1 MTATVGDSDDYDDAL
16 GSSEQS
22 YEPKVTRQT
31 DRQIEMEY
39 WGDGWNTCVCW
50 RQQYHRHVD
59 YCL

>member
-31 DRQIEMEY
+31 DRQKWSTGEMVGTLVCV
-39 WGDGWNTCVCW
+39 GDNSIIGM
-50 RQQYHRHVD
+50 
-59 YCL
+59 

>member
-31 DRQIEMEY
+31 DRQTDRNGVLGRWLEHL
-39 WGDGWNTCVCW
+39 CVLATT
-50 RQQYHRHVD
+50 VS
-59 YCL
+59 